1 MLQAVVSQVIDAIK
15 YEFAVVAGNLELKTF
30 VVVVFSDVTVCR
42 QALRAVRAEVV
53 RQLVLVISFI
63 IRDLLAFLTLDL

>member
-53 RQLVLVISFI
+53 SQLVLVISFI